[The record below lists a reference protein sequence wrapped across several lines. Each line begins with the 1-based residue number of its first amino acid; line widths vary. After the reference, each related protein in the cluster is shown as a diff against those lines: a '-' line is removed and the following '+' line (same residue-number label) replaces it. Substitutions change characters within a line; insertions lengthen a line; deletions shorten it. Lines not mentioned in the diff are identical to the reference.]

1 MFLPWS
7 LYPVYG
13 QLLMDKLRKPPK
25 RQSTQ
30 TSLNERSVSYQLNL
44 NEQGLTREQ
53 VITTERKLAKF
64 ANAMDSVVR
73 IPFTKQGIGADAALS
88 TIPLAGDLA
97 GLALTSYAFIL
108 GRQLG
113 VPVSKMTPAVRLA
126 LIDMVVGVI
135 PGIGTLLDI
144 FIRPSRKT
152 LSIVHQH
159 IQDEYGITETT
170 HMDRPF
176 LHQQLEDEQRSSRF
190 WRYPIVAWLYLHIPD
205 ILGLIV
211 IAIIGWG
218 LWAAISW
225 LIGAFGRLTGFG

>member
-1 MFLPWS
+1 
-7 LYPVYG
+7 
-13 QLLMDKLRKPPK
+13 MDKLRKVAK
-25 RQSTQ
+25 RQSTKNLVTDEQ
-30 TSLNERSVSYQLNL
+30 QVIYQLNL

-53 VITTERKLAKF
+53 VIATERKLAKF

-73 IPFTKQGIGADAALS
+73 IPFTKQGLGADAALS

-97 GLALTSYAFIL
+97 GLALTSYAFVL
-108 GRQLG
+108 GRRLG
-113 VPVSKMTPAVRLA
+113 VPASKMTPAVRLA
-126 LIDMVVGVI
+126 LIDAVVGVI

-176 LHQQLEDEQRSSRF
+176 LHQQLENKQQHSRF
-190 WRYPIVAWLYLHIPD
+190 WRHPLAAWLYLHIPD

-218 LWAAISW
+218 LWTAFHW
-225 LIGAFGRLTGFG
+225 LTNFFGKVTGFG